1 MSEQQQRD
9 AVTRVTDEPTA
20 VEQLTEAEVEWF
32 RLAGFSRREWQRLL
46 FARWLYRSGELTE
59 YPEGR

>member
-1 MSEQQQRD
+1 MSDPKQHD
-9 AVTRVTDEPTA
+9 AVTRVAEQPTA

-46 FARWLYRSGELTE
+46 FARWLYRTGELTE

>member
-1 MSEQQQRD
+1 MTDPKQQD
-9 AVTRVTDEPTA
+9 AITRVTEEPTA